1 MKGIFN
7 EKFCYL
13 SILAYCDAIHD
24 DAQQA
29 ASSKQQV
36 ATVFLFIQTTKT
48 FIF

>member
-24 DAQQA
+24 DDAQQA
-29 ASSKQQV
+29 AI
-36 ATVFLFIQTTKT
+36 AFLFIQTTKT